1 MTAEMT
7 DIVLS
12 FKHRGKHKKKEETFG
27 GWNKEEIGDLA
38 KKLQLQPVEELSP
51 LLSQCIKQLGEYFD
65 GTRREF
71 SLPLHVTGTEYQL
84 KAWDELQ
91 KIPYGETISY
101 GEQATRLGNP
111 KGARAVAQA
120 NHNNPIA
127 IVVPCHR
134 VINADG
140 TLGGYASG
148 TDIKRELLSLE
159 KH

>member
-1 MTAEMT
+1 
-7 DIVLS
+7 
-12 FKHRGKHKKKEETFG
+12 
-27 GWNKEEIGDLA
+27 
-38 KKLQLQPVEELSP
+38 
-51 LLSQCIKQLGEYFD
+51 
-65 GTRREF
+65 
-71 SLPLHVTGTEYQL
+71 
-84 KAWDELQ
+84 
-91 KIPYGETISY
+91 
-101 GEQATRLGNP
+101 LGNP

-120 NHNNPIA
+120 NHNNPVA